1 MCSHL
6 PFCSYREPLSQLQQF
21 LYTFPNPTL
30 PPLAFFSF
38 VQSGC
43 LTPPLLGPPSTPH
56 PPCMPSLFSG
66 FLLQPYPSFLISS
79 SALSLLSYLV
89 PSLNLLQRTISQSHE
104 FRSTTTPTTI
114 QLTAANL
121 CLQQVQLHEAQVD
134 GRAHEQKRKEM
145 CRIQKAGYEIGISF
159 SSVILQT
166 ARGLMEEW
174 L

>member
-1 MCSHL
+1 MCLYLLSCSHQEL
-6 PFCSYREPLSQLQQF
+6 LLRFQQSF
-21 LYTFPNPTL
+21 HNFPDPTL
-30 PPLAFFSF
+30 QPLAFSSF
-38 VQSGC
+38 VQSEC
-43 LTPPLLGPPSTPH
+43 PIPPLLGPAIMPH
-56 PPCMPSLFSG
+56 PPRM
-66 FLLQPYPSFLISS
+66 LLPFRWLSS

-89 PSLNLLQRTISQSHE
+89 ASLNLLQRTISQSHKL
-104 FRSTTTPTTI
+104 RSTTTPTTI

-121 CLQQVQLHEAQVD
+121 RLQQDQLHEAQVD

-166 ARGLMEEW
+166 ARGLREEW